1 MKKRFLSILLALC
14 MATQFVP
21 TAALAVPDDVA
32 ATATV
37 TIKTEQGSDQVAGDG
52 ENETALHNEAAI
64 NAVDET
70 GDGSEPTLASANG
83 TDGSDAAAH
92 THCVCGGSIT
102 AGDHSEHTSATWT
115 AWDGTS
121 DIEYANGVSSVYLSD
136 NAARSNVLTVKDGS
150 TLNLCLNG
158 KTLSCSYTVIAV
170 EGNATLN
177 ICDCKGGGQVASP
190 SGCAVSVTTKNGSN
204 AHTTL
209 NLYGGKVSSKSYSM
223 VDPGAIKLNNNDA
236 NNAQTVAVFNMYG
249 GEVCH
254 EDLNESAVYAS
265 YANIGSGYYQIN
277 MYGGN
282 ITCEKGN
289 GFTSNN
295 NQNVAIQVAGGTI
308 TAGWYGIWL
317 SSQNTLTLSGNPKF
331 VDKAYFDSNA
341 GIYIPAEAALSVAG
355 DFIPAE
361 GTTISVTGDAVIA
374 RPAAGGSSLSGK
386 AQYFV
391 SSDEGYFVEC
401 NEDGNLQLT
410 ACAIT
415 DQPTADNGYAVAA
428 NGGSTDKVAYQW
440 YKATSGKVAVTDKN
454 ATATGDFS
462 YFGSSYG
469 NEWYPRYDPESADQV
484 TLEAFTLHMAKDD
497 VLTVKYRNRDYAE
510 NNGPGRFDR
519 FTLTGNDGE
528 VEGIWGAED
537 WDTTYAFTAPADGD
551 YTLKATVTPGT
562 DEDPYDGS
570 IYYNLW
576 CDFSATVTA
585 DVAGDALSGQ
595 TAAALNTAE
604 LENGKYI
611 CGVTW
616 EDKTTLYSNAVELS
630 APVHTHCV
638 CGKTDCSGDGHDAT
652 TTWQPWTSDDSL
664 PTGSGNYYLTDDVE
678 LSETWICGAD
688 VNLCLNGHDIIE
700 TGNADAIKVNGKT
713 LAITDCH
720 DGEEVGK
727 ITHAENALG
736 RGINNWGNL
745 ALWNGNITG
754 NSVVDYAAG
763 VANWGE
769 FTMFGGSVTG
779 NSADED
785 GGGVYNLDGAF
796 AMFGGSVT
804 GNSAG
809 KDGGGVYNFGFFNLS
824 GSVTITGNTTDG
836 ADSNV
841 YLPDGDAIAVAT
853 SGMGAGASVGV
864 TAEAPGSTPTVVTG
878 STDATVFFSDDETYA
893 LTENDTNGLKLVLT
907 STLHRHKVC
916 GEANCTNDNH
926 GKELTWKAW
935 TSTNSLP
942 KEAGNYYLTGDVYL
956 GTTWECDHDVNLCL
970 NGHDI
975 IETGDVD
982 AVIVNE
988 GKTLAITDCKEDIG
1002 EITHAETAKGRGVYN
1017 YGTLTLWNGNITGNS
1032 DAYGA
1037 GVLNFGSLK
1046 MVGGSISGNSAK
1058 YEGGGV
1064 YNYGTFNMN
1073 GGNVAS
1079 NSAAKNGGGV
1089 SNWSMFTMTGG
1100 SIACNT
1106 ANYRGGGVCNGGTFN
1121 MSGGS
1126 IARNTVEYDG
1136 GGVYN
1141 NGNSGDVT
1149 FTMSGGG
1156 IADNAANGDGGGVY
1170 NISGSRVGALNLSG
1184 GVTIARNTSNGAYS
1198 NVYLPYGE
1206 MITVT
1211 GAGLGDGASVGITS
1225 SSPEYGYTAVRESTD
1240 TTVFSSDNAN
1250 YELVDDDKD
1259 GLKLSAK
1266 TVTISGVKLLVSDG
1280 GSVMTEDQSK
1290 VYDGLA
1296 VAYDDSEVA
1305 VEPNTVTGWEL
1316 SYTWQKA
1323 TVTDGVTTYTDL
1335 DAAPSDAGSYR
1346 LLVTAKRGEVELGST
1361 ELPFTI
1367 AKRPVT
1373 LASESYAFIYNG
1385 QAQKWEHAG
1394 VASGSFADGEGVGSY
1409 SFSNSVTNVGD
1420 EADNAFTYKLSDG
1433 TSADNYEIATAY
1445 GKLTVGKSGA
1455 MTVSGICYEGV
1466 YDGAEHG
1473 LAAKPSVTE
1482 GTKVE
1487 YSIDGGAWSE
1497 TVPTVKDVADVTV
1510 KARATNQNYEQAET
1524 SYTLKVTPRGYT
1536 VVTDSASKVYDGE
1549 ALTAGGKIEGIVD
1562 GEDAGFQVTGGQT
1575 EVGES
1580 KNTYEVKWDAGAK
1593 ESNYEFL
1600 GETVGTL
1607 TVTAQSID
1615 PGADPESPDPAY
1627 KGVQV
1632 GQPSDVEYNGQA
1644 QEQKPTVTDKDGNPL
1659 VEGVDYE
1666 ISFSKDTV
1674 NVGEVT
1680 VTIKGT
1686 GNYAGTVERTYQI
1699 TAKPLTIDHLV
1710 IAEKY
1715 YDGTNEASFIAK
1727 PVLVGVVSGDEVT
1740 LVNGVPIFTSVA
1752 VGRDIPIS
1760 FTEFTLDGAD
1770 AGNYALTQPSGIT
1783 GDISAYN
1790 AFGTEYATTTTDW
1803 TNQAFVVTASSGWL
1817 VSETNTAE
1825 GTWSESLT
1833 RSAETGSAGDRLT
1846 FYVKSKDHGF
1856 ISEAITKTYMI
1867 DKTVPSIKGA
1877 RDGKTYCG
1885 AVVLT
1890 VTDANLD
1897 KVTVNGKVVEPTADE
1912 AMALAADAP
1921 AEFMFTVQPAEGEQT
1936 VVATDKAGNSTTLKL
1951 TVNDGHT
1958 WGAWTSNGNGTH
1970 THACEY
1976 DDSTET
1982 ADCHGGTATC
1992 IDRAVCDDCGQPYGE
2007 VDSSNHAALTH
2018 VEAKAAT
2025 ATAEGNIEYW
2035 YCEACGRYFADEAGA
2050 KEIQRSETVVAKK
2063 AEAPDGNKGG
2073 TTDGTADGK
2082 TGGNTG
2088 GSAAGA
2094 GSGKSQVPRTGDST
2108 AAAWPP
2114 AILGAAALAAML
2126 VSARRRRS

>member
-1 MKKRFLSILLALC
+1 MLCTRPRLLPRRVFLFRVLTPGKALGQARLPSRWARSRGGGKKEPPGLRVLEGPTPKEEEAMKKRFLSILLALC

-21 TAALAVPDDVA
+21 TAALAAQSDVVGNGTITA
-32 ATATV
+32 LVATE
-37 TIKTEQGSDQVAGDG
+37 TEQGSDQGAGDG
-52 ENETALHNEAAI
+52 DNETALYNEAAI

-70 GDGSEPTLASANG
+70 GDDAGELVVASMNG

-121 DIEYANGVSSVYLSD
+121 DIEYANGVASVYLSD

-249 GEVCH
+249 GEVRH

-497 VLTVKYRNRDYAE
+497 VLTVKYRNRDYTE

-595 TAAALNTAE
+595 TAAALDTAE

-700 TGNADAIKVNGKT
+700 TSDKDAIKVNGNAS
-713 LAITDCH
+713 LAITDCQNTV
-720 DGEEVGK
+720 GE
-727 ITHAENALG
+727 ITHAENAKG
-736 RGINNWGNL
+736 CGINVDSGGIL
-745 ALWNGNITG
+745 ALWNGSIAGNTG
-754 NSVVDYAAG
+754 N
-763 VANWGE
+763 
-769 FTMFGGSVTG
+769 
-779 NSADED
+779 
-785 GGGVYNLDGAF
+785 
-796 AMFGGSVT
+796 
-804 GNSAG
+804 
-809 KDGGGVYNFGFFNLS
+809 
-824 GSVTITGNTTDG
+824 
-836 ADSNV
+836 
-841 YLPDGDAIAVAT
+841 
-853 SGMGAGASVGV
+853 
-864 TAEAPGSTPTVVTG
+864 
-878 STDATVFFSDDETYA
+878 
-893 LTENDTNGLKLVLT
+893 
-907 STLHRHKVC
+907 
-916 GEANCTNDNH
+916 
-926 GKELTWKAW
+926 
-935 TSTNSLP
+935 
-942 KEAGNYYLTGDVYL
+942 
-956 GTTWECDHDVNLCL
+956 
-970 NGHDI
+970 
-975 IETGDVD
+975 
-982 AVIVNE
+982 
-988 GKTLAITDCKEDIG
+988 
-1002 EITHAETAKGRGVYN
+1002 
-1017 YGTLTLWNGNITGNS
+1017 
-1032 DAYGA
+1032 
-1037 GVLNFGSLK
+1037 
-1046 MVGGSISGNSAK
+1046 
-1058 YEGGGV
+1058 
-1064 YNYGTFNMN
+1064 
-1073 GGNVAS
+1073 
-1079 NSAAKNGGGV
+1079 
-1089 SNWSMFTMTGG
+1089 
-1100 SIACNT
+1100 
-1106 ANYRGGGVCNGGTFN
+1106 
-1121 MSGGS
+1121 
-1126 IARNTVEYDG
+1126 YDG
-1136 GGVYN
+1136 GGVI
-1141 NGNSGDVT
+1141 NGGTFTMLGGAITRNSASFDGGVFNEGT
-1149 FTMSGGG
+1149 FTMSGGSITG
-1156 IADNAANGDGGGVY
+1156 NSATYNSGGVR
-1170 NISGSRVGALNLSG
+1170 NSGALNLSG
-1184 GVTIARNTSNGAYS
+1184 NVTIKDNTAFG
-1198 NVYLPYGE
+1198 NVNNLNHQSSENIKVAAEG
-1206 MITVT
+1206 M
-1211 GAGLGDGASVGITS
+1211 GKNASVGITAWDYS
-1225 SSPEYGYTAVRESTD
+1225 SGATIVSGSTD
-1240 TTVFSSDNAN
+1240 TEVFFSDNAN
-1250 YELVDDDKD
+1250 YELVGDGNG

-1367 AKRPVT
+1367 TKRAATFTGESGTEKYSGSVHELTGIDVEGLVDGQAWEGLAYSAKGTEPGGYNGAFSGELSIKTGGEDVTANYDVTKKPGKLTIDKSAIADYVTLTGTPVSKTYDGQALAAGVATAADGNGHAVKVEYQKPDGSWTEDSSEITATAVADSTTVNVRASVEGYYEGYIETNEALTISKRPVT
-1373 LASESYAFIYNG
+1373 LTSESQAFTYNG
-1385 QAQKWEHAG
+1385 QAQGWNQHECTDKLF
-1394 VASGSFADGEGVGSY
+1394 ASQVDGLGCTAT
-1409 SFSNSVTNVGD
+1409 VTNVG
-1420 EADNAFTYKLSDG
+1420 E
-1433 TSADNYEIATAY
+1433 TAEN
-1445 GKLTVGKSGA
+1445 TVG
-1455 MTVSGICYEGV
+1455 
-1466 YDGAEHG
+1466 
-1473 LAAKPSVTE
+1473 
-1482 GTKVE
+1482 
-1487 YSIDGGAWSE
+1487 
-1497 TVPTVKDVADVTV
+1497 
-1510 KARATNQNYEQAET
+1510 
-1524 SYTLKVTPRGYT
+1524 YTFKT
-1536 VVTDSASKVYDGE
+1536 
-1549 ALTAGGKIEGIVD
+1549 
-1562 GEDAGFQVTGGQT
+1562 GF
-1575 EVGES
+1575 S
-1580 KNTYEVKWDAGAK
+1580 
-1593 ESNYEFL
+1593 ESNYNVTKQF
-1600 GETVGTL
+1600 GTL
-1607 TVTAQSID
+1607 SVTAQSID
-1615 PGADPESPDPAY
+1615 PDDSDNY

-1674 NVGEVT
+1674 NAGEVT
-1680 VTIKGT
+1680 VTITGK
-1686 GNYAGTVERTYQI
+1686 GNYAGTVTKTYKI

-1715 YDGTNEASFIAK
+1715 YDGTDEASFIAK

-1740 LVNGVPIFTSVA
+1740 LVNGVPTFTSVA

-1803 TNQAFVVTASSGWL
+1803 TNQDFVVTASSGWL

-1867 DKTVPSIKGA
+1867 DKTVPAIKGA

-1897 KVTVNGKVVEPTADE
+1897 KVTVNGEVVEPAADE
-1912 AMALAADAP
+1912 AVALAADAP
-1921 AEFMFTVQPAEGEQT
+1921 AELTFTVQPAEGEQT
-1936 VVATDKAGNSTTLKL
+1936 VVATDKAGNNTTLKL

-1958 WGAWTSNGNGTH
+1958 WGAWSSNGNGTH

-1992 IDRAVCDDCGQPYGE
+1992 TDRAVCDDCGQAYGE
-2007 VDSSNHAALTH
+2007 VDASNHAALTH

-2073 TTDGTADGK
+2073 TTGGK

-2114 AILGAAALAAML
+2114 AILGAAALAAVL

>member
-21 TAALAVPDDVA
+21 TAALAAQSDAVGNGT
-32 ATATV
+32 ATALV
-37 TIKTEQGSDQVAGDG
+37 DAETEQGSDQGAGDG

-223 VDPGAIKLNNNDA
+223 VDPGAIKLTNNDA

-361 GTTISVTGDAVIA
+361 GATISVTGDAVIA

-878 STDATVFFSDDETYA
+878 STDATVFFSDDETYG
-893 LTENDTNGLKLVLT
+893 LTENDAGGLKLVLA
-907 STLHRHKVC
+907 SSLHKHKVC
-916 GEANCTNDNH
+916 GEESCSGDH

-935 TSTNSLP
+935 TSTDSLP
-942 KEAGNYYLTGDVYL
+942 SDPGNYYLTDDVKL
-956 GTTWECDHDVNLCL
+956 NKTWKCGADVNLCL

-975 IETGDVD
+975 IETSDKD
-982 AVIVNE
+982 AIKVN
-988 GKTLAITDCKEDIG
+988 GNASLAITDCQNTVG
-1002 EITHAETAKGRGVYN
+1002 EITHAENAKGCGINVDS
-1017 YGTLTLWNGNITGNS
+1017 GGILALWNGSIAGNTGN
-1032 DAYGA
+1032 
-1037 GVLNFGSLK
+1037 
-1046 MVGGSISGNSAK
+1046 
-1058 YEGGGV
+1058 
-1064 YNYGTFNMN
+1064 
-1073 GGNVAS
+1073 
-1079 NSAAKNGGGV
+1079 
-1089 SNWSMFTMTGG
+1089 
-1100 SIACNT
+1100 
-1106 ANYRGGGVCNGGTFN
+1106 
-1121 MSGGS
+1121 
-1126 IARNTVEYDG
+1126 YDG
-1136 GGVYN
+1136 GGVI
-1141 NGNSGDVT
+1141 NGGTFTMLGGAITRNSASFDGGVFNEGT
-1149 FTMSGGG
+1149 FTMSGGSITG
-1156 IADNAANGDGGGVY
+1156 NSATYNSGGVR
-1170 NISGSRVGALNLSG
+1170 NSGALNLSG
-1184 GVTIARNTSNGAYS
+1184 NVTIKDNTAFG
-1198 NVYLPYGE
+1198 NVNNLNHQSSENIKVAAEG
-1206 MITVT
+1206 M
-1211 GAGLGDGASVGITS
+1211 GKNASVGITAWDYS
-1225 SSPEYGYTAVRESTD
+1225 SGATIVSGSTD
-1240 TTVFSSDNAN
+1240 TEVFFSDNAN
-1250 YELVDDDKD
+1250 YELVGDGNG

-1266 TVTISGVKLLVSDG
+1266 PVTISGVKLLVSSG
-1280 GSVMTEDQSK
+1280 GDEMTTDQAGARSK
-1290 VYDGLA
+1290 VYDGAA
-1296 VAYDDSEVA
+1296 VAYDASNVA
-1305 VEPNTVTGWEL
+1305 VEPGTVTGWEL

-1323 TVTDGVTTYTDL
+1323 TVTDGVAAYADL

-1497 TVPTVKDVADVTV
+1497 TVPAVKDVADVTV
-1510 KARATNQNYEQAET
+1510 KARATNQNYEQAGT
-1524 SYTLKVTPRGYT
+1524 SYTLKVTPKGYT

-1549 ALTAGGKIEGIVD
+1549 ALTAGGKVEGIVD
-1562 GEDAGFQVTGGQT
+1562 GEDAGFQVTGSQT

-1580 KNTYEVKWDAGAK
+1580 KNTYEVKWDASAK
-1593 ESNYEFL
+1593 ESNYELL

-1607 TVTAQSID
+1607 TVAAQSIV
-1615 PGADPESPDPAY
+1615 PDSSKSDSY
-1627 KGVQV
+1627 KGVTI
-1632 GQPSDVEYNGQA
+1632 SDSSSVVYNGT
-1644 QEQKPTVTDKDGNPL
+1644 EQKWVPEVKDSNSNKLVENRDYTVTYSND
-1659 VEGVDYE
+1659 V
-1666 ISFSKDTV
+1666 T
-1674 NVGEVT
+1674 NVGTVT
-1680 VTIKGT
+1680 VTIKGI
-1686 GNYAGTVERTYQI
+1686 GNYTGTSTKTYEI

-1936 VVATDKAGNSTTLKL
+1936 VMATDKAGNSTTLKL

-1976 DDSTET
+1976 VDSTET